1 MSKQANAGTMDRDE
15 DVRSEPAIPA
25 AVETTETYQT
35 DDGTVFYD
43 AENPL
48 AWLQTDEP
56 VVLHEV
62 A

>member
-1 MSKQANAGTMDRDE
+1 MTKQANADTVDRE
-15 DVRSEPAIPA
+15 GDVRSEPALPA
-25 AVETTETYQT
+25 AVESTETYQT

-48 AWLQTDEP
+48 AWLQTADP